1 MPYAPPRRP
10 TEQDAYN
17 RDMQARFAETHR
29 VAQTPPQS
37 GSEPAADPI
46 AQLKELAQLHA
57 DGRLTDDE
65 FASFKAKVL
74 GTANGGT

>member
-1 MPYAPPRRP
+1 MPYAPPRRR

-17 RDMQARFAETHR
+17 RDMQDRFAATHR
-29 VAQTPPQS
+29 VSPYSPQS
-37 GSEPAADPI
+37 EAEPAPDPI

-65 FASFKAKVL
+65 FAAFKAKLL
-74 GTANGGT
+74 GTPNSAT